1 MAQSILD
8 ESKKA
13 KRGIFSFLFKKKF
26 IIIALIVLVAGAGAY
41 YYYSRNAKT
50 KTAVVVA
57 KEYTV
62 KKEDIKISVSSTGK
76 VVAKDGVEL
85 SFPVSGSLEVNNVY
99 VKEGDKIKKGDKIAS
114 VKTETLNFDLRNAYS
129 SYQSALANFQTKQEP
144 ATDSEIKNAQ
154 TSIDQAQVSLDQ
166 AKISLEQTTS
176 SANQSVANAQNN
188 VATAQNN
195 LKMNADIS
203 DSEIV
208 HNAYLSLINTLKS
221 LNITLVKQLRDSDS
235 IIGVDDTNINS
246 SFRTGLGALNGTT
259 LNDSKFSYVVVRDL
273 RNNLDSLVT
282 GLNDNSSTSDIDSAA
297 QKMAAVLTAMQSHLH
312 DMQRLLD
319 ATITYADLSQSK
331 LDGFKATINAN
342 QSSANAATGSL
353 NSATQAVDN
362 AKNSLSQYQLAYT
375 KAQSDLVVAQ
385 NQAQQ
390 NINNSNISVKSREI
404 SLTQAKNTYADLI
417 APVKE
422 SDLASARSQLTSA
435 AISVDKAKYNMEQA
449 TLTSPIDGVVSA
461 LNYKV
466 GDIILDN
473 STSKT
478 VATIINNDTLYI
490 EVNVEEADISK
501 LKVGDQAQVTFDAV
515 DGVNLTGQISF
526 ISLTSTTST
535 NGIVT
540 YLVRVIL
547 TNTDKAQIREGM
559 TASVEFITAG
569 VTGVLDV
576 PVQAVHNV
584 GGKPSVNML
593 DGSVRNVTT
602 GFTDGKKVEIMSG
615 LQVGET
621 VVY

>member
-1 MAQSILD
+1 MAQSILE
-8 ESKKA
+8 ESKKS
-13 KRGIFSFLFKKKF
+13 KRGIFRFLFKKKF
-26 IIIALIVLVAGAGAY
+26 LIIALLLIASGAGASY
-41 YYYSRNAKT
+41 YYYQQKQT
-50 KTAVVVA
+50 KVVA
-57 KEYTV
+57 PQTKEYAV

-114 VKTETLNFDLRNAYS
+114 VKTETLAFDLRNAYA
-129 SYQSALANFQTKQEP
+129 SYQSALANFQTKQES
-144 ATDSEIKNAQ
+144 ATASEIKNAQ
-154 TSIDQAQVSLDQ
+154 TTIDQAQVSLDQ

-176 SANQSVANAQNN
+176 TANQSIVNAQNN

-195 LKMNADIS
+195 LKMNANIS

-208 HNAYLSLINTLKS
+208 HNSYLSLINTLKS
-221 LNITLVKQLRDSDS
+221 LNINLVKQLRDSDS
-235 IIGVDDTNINS
+235 IVGVDDTNINS
-246 SFRTGLGALNGTT
+246 SFRTGLGALNATT
-259 LNDSKFSYVVVRDL
+259 LNDAKYSYTVVKNL
-273 RNNLDSLVT
+273 RANVDSLIL
-282 GLNDNSSTSDIDSAA
+282 GLNDSSSNSEIDLAA
-297 QKMAAVLTAMQSHLH
+297 QKMAAVLVAMQSHLH

-319 ATITYADLSQSK
+319 ATITYNGLSQSQ
-331 LDGFKATINAN
+331 LDGFKSMINAN
-342 QSSANAATGSL
+342 QTSANSATGNL

-362 AKNSLSQYQLAYT
+362 AKSSLSQFQLAYT
-375 KAQSDLVVAQ
+375 KAQNDLVVAQ
-385 NQAQQ
+385 NSAQQ

-404 SLTQAKNTYADLI
+404 SLTQAKNSYADLI

-501 LKVGDQAQVTFDAV
+501 LKVGDQAQVSFDAV
-515 DGVNLTGQISF
+515 DGVTLTGQISF

-559 TASVEFITAG
+559 TASVEFITSG
-569 VTGVLDV
+569 VTGVLGA
-576 PVQAVHNV
+576 PVAAVHNV

-602 GFTDGKKVEIMSG
+602 GFTDGKKVEIVSG
-615 LQVGET
+615 LQAGET
-621 VVY
+621 IVY